1 MTIEETLVAALTV
14 GIPGPTS
21 AGNRVFAVLRPQ
33 DQATPAISYQRISN
47 VPVADF
53 DGDAGLDNVRMQ
65 IDCWAQTY
73 GAAKILAR
81 EARVAIAAADLHA
94 YVSTDRDDIDE
105 ETGLYRVS
113 MDVSLW
119 GSF

>member
-1 MTIEETLVAALTV
+1 MTIEESLIAALTA

-21 AGNRVFAVLRPQ
+21 AGNRVHAVLRPQ
-33 DQATPAISYQRISN
+33 DEATPAISYQRISS

-53 DGDAGLDNVRMQ
+53 DGDAGVDNARVQ
-65 IDCWAQTY
+65 IDCWGLTY
-73 GAAKILAR
+73 GAAKTLAR
-81 EARVAIAAADLHA
+81 EARVAITAADLHA
-94 YVSTDRDDIDE
+94 YVMTDRDDIDE